1 VTAERLDAF
10 MARANAAYYATHNP
24 FADFTTSPEIGQ
36 VFGEVLGL
44 WAALVWESM
53 GRPDPVLLVE
63 AGPGRGTMMADA
75 LRAAAVLPGF
85 SEAVRVHLIE
95 ASPSLRAEQ
104 ALRVPGAVWHDDF
117 ASLPPGPM
125 ILLANE
131 FLDALPIRQFFY
143 AADGWRERW
152 VEGGAFVERPTDRD
166 WPGVPGDIREVG
178 EAALAWTA
186 ALAARL
192 ATEGGAALILD
203 YGPAQSGPGDTLQ
216 ALRHG
221 APGDPLA
228 EPGEADLTAHVDFSA
243 LAKAAAPPAAVHGP
257 LPQGV
262 FLARLGLF
270 QRTAA
275 LTAAAPH
282 RGGALA
288 TAAHRL
294 TAPEAMGR
302 LFKALAICHPDL
314 PLPPGFAP

>member
-1 VTAERLDAF
+1 MTAERLDAF
-10 MARANAAYYATHNP
+10 MARANAAYYARQNP
-24 FADFTTSPEIGQ
+24 FADFTTAPEIGQ

-44 WAALVWESM
+44 WAAMVWDSM
-53 GRPDPVLLVE
+53 GRPERVLLVE

-85 SEAVRVHLIE
+85 LAAAELHLVE
-95 ASPSLRAEQ
+95 TSPGLRAEQ
-104 ALRVPGAVWHDDF
+104 AKRLPGATWHDDL
-117 ASLPPGPM
+117 AGLPPGPM

-131 FLDALPIRQFFY
+131 FLDALPIRQFLR
-143 AADGWRERW
+143 DETGWQERW
-152 VEGGAFVERPTDRD
+152 VEEGTFTLRPTAFEAA
-166 WPGVPGDIREVG
+166 GEPGDIRERG

-192 ATEGGAALILD
+192 VAQGGAALLVD

-216 ALRHG
+216 ALRHA
-221 APGDPLA
+221 APADPLTD
-228 EPGEADLTAHVDFSA
+228 PGTADLTAHVDFAAIAGAASA
-243 LAKAAAPPAAVHGP
+243 AAVHGP

-275 LTAAAPH
+275 LTTAAPQRAAA
-282 RGGALA
+282 LA
-288 TAAHRL
+288 AAAHRL

-314 PLPPGFAP
+314 PQPPGFAA